1 MSKTLI
7 AYFSASG
14 TTQLVA
20 KALSE
25 TIEADLYEIKPQVA
39 YTTADL
45 DWTNNKSRSSIE
57 MNDSA
62 FRPPMAESTLNITQ
76 YDTVFIG
83 FPVWWYIAPT
93 IINTFIE
100 TYDLTGKTIIPFATS
115 GSSGIENCE
124 KNLQKQY
131 PQLHWKKGKL
141 LNGNQTKQSLSQ
153 WIAEYN
159 L

>member
-1 MSKTLI
+1 MSKILV

-14 TTQLVA
+14 VTQAVA
-20 KALSE
+20 ETLSKAAS
-25 TIEADLYEIKPQVA
+25 ADLYQIKPKVA
-39 YTTADL
+39 YTSADL

-57 MNDSA
+57 MNDST
-62 FRPPMAESTLNITQ
+62 FRPPMAENALNIAQ
-76 YDTVFIG
+76 YDTIFIG
-83 FPVWWYIAPT
+83 FPVWWYVAPT

-100 TYDLTGKTIIPFATS
+100 TYDLTNKTIIPFATS

-141 LNGNQTKQSLSQ
+141 LNGKQKEEMLSDWLKQ
-153 WIAEYN
+153 LN

>member
-1 MSKTLI
+1 MSKTLV

-14 TTQLVA
+14 VTQSVA
-20 KALSE
+20 ETLSKVAS
-25 TIEADLYEIKPQVA
+25 ADLYEIKPKVA
-39 YTTADL
+39 YTSADL

-62 FRPPMAESTLNITQ
+62 FRPPMAENISDISQ
-76 YDTVFIG
+76 YDTIFIG
-83 FPVWWYIAPT
+83 FPVWWYVAPT

-100 TYDLTGKTIIPFATS
+100 ANDFTGKTVIPFATS

-131 PQLHWKKGKL
+131 PHIDWKKGKL
-141 LNGNQTKQSLSQ
+141 LNGKQTEKSLSQ
-153 WIAEYN
+153 WITEYN

>member
-62 FRPPMAESTLNITQ
+62 FRPPMAESTLNIAQ

-141 LNGNQTKQSLSQ
+141 LNGSQTKQSLSQ